1 MIKYV
6 SINNIGVIDL
16 EDFIR
21 ILAIVPYEGMGTLL
35 RRAAEE
41 FPQLTVDIFEGNMEQ
56 AVQIANQ
63 HFPAG
68 YDIVLSRGGTAQ
80 LLRST
85 GFPVVDVDI
94 SLYDTLCA
102 LKLCDG
108 LIGKVALVAYA
119 NITINAR
126 ILCELMQYNIDVYT
140 LESVNDLD
148 PKLQQLLHEGYS
160 TVLCDM
166 TAYNIARKL
175 GLNSILITSGME
187 SIRKALY
194 QAESMLQYHR
204 KLLEDNRFYLS
215 ALQTQRNTVIIE
227 NETKEIF
234 LCTMEDIPSGLLD
247 QLQNAVPDPGSPVP
261 GHFTRQ
267 IQEGLFHITAFPLLR
282 GSHAYTVFYLKK
294 QVLPICSNQVG
305 IRCSSPRDVE
315 EYATQ
320 TLFSFSTLHP
330 MLWNS
335 LVEQARSCTP
345 LLFCGERGTG
355 KHILI
360 SQLFCQQHLCGDC
373 LIQIDCATVTE
384 KGWSFLLENYD
395 SPLLETHQVLYLS
408 NVDQLPD
415 KRLCQLVEIMRQLDT
430 CSRNQVVFS
439 CLNKERSCLAH
450 LENLNYSTI
459 SLPALHEIKDLIPTL
474 LHLILS
480 RLNTSLPVPILGA
493 TPDAIQLLQEY
504 HWPHNYSQFQ
514 RVICEITAQVNGSTI
529 TRDHVKAI
537 LAKEMHSYDF
547 HQRQT
552 SLVQPLD
559 LNRPLHEIDREI
571 ALLVLQECNGNQS
584 ATAKQLGISRTTLWR
599 LLKEE

>member
-1 MIKYV
+1 MEV
-6 SINNIGVIDL
+6 EDL
-16 EDFIR
+16 IH

-35 RRAAEE
+35 RRAVED
-41 FPQLTVDIFEGNMEQ
+41 FPQFTVDIFEGNMEQ

-63 HFPAG
+63 HFPNG

-80 LLRST
+80 LLRT
-85 GFPVVDVDI
+85 AGFPVVDVDI

-119 NITINAR
+119 NITINAK

-140 LESVNDLD
+140 LESVNDLA
-148 PKLQQLLHEGYS
+148 PKLQQLLQEGYS

-166 TAYNIARKL
+166 TAYTISRKL
-175 GLNSILITSGME
+175 GLNSILITCGME
-187 SIRKALY
+187 SLRKALY
-194 QAESMLQYHR
+194 QAESMVQYHR
-204 KLLEDNRFYLS
+204 KLLEDNRFYLT
-215 ALQTQRNTVIIE
+215 ALQTQNNTVIIE
-227 NETKEIF
+227 NETKEVL
-234 LCTMEDIPSGLLD
+234 LCTVEDIPSKLLI
-247 QLQNAVPDPGSPVP
+247 QLQNAVLDPGSSAPC
-261 GHFTRQ
+261 HFTRQ
-267 IQEGLFHITAFPLLR
+267 LKEGFFRITASPLFR
-282 GSHAYTVFYLKK
+282 GSHAYTVFYLEKRIT
-294 QVLPICSNQVG
+294 PICSNQVG
-305 IRCSSPRDVE
+305 IRCSSLCDVE

-330 MLWNS
+330 ALWAS
-335 LVEQARSCTP
+335 LLEQAKSCTP

-360 SQLFCQQHLCGDC
+360 SQLFSQQHLLGDC
-373 LIQIDCATVTE
+373 LIQIDCAAVTE
-384 KGWSFLLENYD
+384 KGWSFLLEHYD
-395 SPLLETHQVLYLS
+395 SPLLDNHHVLYLS
-408 NVDQLPD
+408 NIDQLPD
-415 KRLCQLVEIMRQLDT
+415 KRMYQLVEIIRELDT

-439 CLNKERSCLAH
+439 CRDKERPCLAH
-450 LENLNYSTI
+450 LERLNYSTI
-459 SLPALHEIKDLIPTL
+459 SLPALHETKDLIPTL

-514 RVICEITAQVNGSTI
+514 RVIREITARVNGSTI
-529 TRDHVKAI
+529 TRDCVRAV
-537 LAKEMHSYDF
+537 LAKEMHSYEF

-552 SLVQPLD
+552 NLVQPLD